1 MLNEN
6 ILWHRAISPTG
17 RIMREPTFLGCVLG
31 AIAFAVCLIVL
42 VAAFLI
48 L

>member
-6 ILWHRAISPTG
+6 LLWHPAISPTG

-31 AIAFAVCLIVL
+31 AIVLGIALFILIVAFAVL
-42 VAAFLI
+42 
-48 L
+48 